1 MGWGCGVRVRVKAR
15 ASVRARAGVG
25 VTEDDLINVDVV
37 EDPQYDGQVAQAVEQ
52 AYSSWKT
59 SFGLQCI
66 YPARPATAP
75 DQAQASSSLC
85 HQL

>member
-1 MGWGCGVRVRVKAR
+1 MGCWVRVRVGLGLGLGCGVRVRVKAR

-52 AYSSWKT
+52 A
-59 SFGLQCI
+59 
-66 YPARPATAP
+66 
-75 DQAQASSSLC
+75 
-85 HQL
+85 